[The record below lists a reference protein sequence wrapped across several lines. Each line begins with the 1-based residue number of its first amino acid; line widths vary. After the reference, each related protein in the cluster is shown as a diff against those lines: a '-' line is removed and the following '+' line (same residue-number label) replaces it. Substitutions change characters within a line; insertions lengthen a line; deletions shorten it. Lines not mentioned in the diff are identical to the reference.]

1 MCRHGIECSHSGGLV
16 STASFDGRA
25 FLLKGL
31 DRRGAHES
39 ANLSGRARREPSHRG
54 PGLLVKQPGK
64 PGHPN
69 AWSLVVLEQ
78 AKGRNHV
85 VVHGRVP
92 YADEPLYVGMG

>member
-1 MCRHGIECSHSGGLV
+1 MSRVTRTLIRRPSVARLMAARFSSRV
-16 STASFDGRA
+16 STVAGRTS
-25 FLLKGL
+25 
-31 DRRGAHES
+31 S